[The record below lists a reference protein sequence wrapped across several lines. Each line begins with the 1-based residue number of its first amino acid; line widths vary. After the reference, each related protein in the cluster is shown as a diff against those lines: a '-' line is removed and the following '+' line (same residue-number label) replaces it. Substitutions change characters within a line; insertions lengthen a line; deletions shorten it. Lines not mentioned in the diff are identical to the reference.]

1 MVEEVIQ
8 LSCAQVV
15 VSGVSDTLTPLAVCQ
30 AVPTSSQ
37 FSVKVR
43 AKPSDPFYSGIWSD
57 WSSVLTGETPADIGE
72 LRAGPGHLKCICVT
86 VV

>member
-15 VSGVSDTLTPLAVCQ
+15 VSGVSETAVCQ